1 MVMPLPKRP
10 GTFLRPSA
18 QRSNHKKEILAL
30 RWAGQ
35 GLMAGWNEGY
45 EGLGA
50 VHPAPF
56 NATRAVTGLWRCP
69 RAAIGAVQKAC
80 GRALWTRPKPTAS
93 VTQASAS
100 NTFRG
105 VGRLAANREKLFM
118 TRCPKDIAVISRGEP
133 AEGSAVGACGDHP
146 CAVLN
151 PRGLYF
157 PFGQFLTSTRAPW
170 RSVLGYSPQ
179 RALL

>member
-1 MVMPLPKRP
+1 MTRTTTDGCGGAPTPHPGTGTIRYRWEKRAGRARERAQEKVMPFPERP
-10 GTFLRPSA
+10 GAFLRPSA
-18 QRSNHKKEILAL
+18 QRSNHKKKNLAL

-100 NTFRG
+100 ITFRC
-105 VGRLAANREKLFM
+105 VGRLAAN
-118 TRCPKDIAVISRGEP
+118 
-133 AEGSAVGACGDHP
+133 
-146 CAVLN
+146 
-151 PRGLYF
+151 
-157 PFGQFLTSTRAPW
+157 
-170 RSVLGYSPQ
+170 
-179 RALL
+179 